1 MAESKDTGYMKGSY
15 YYSKALPEGSGET
28 TKYNKEDAALLATGL
43 GLDVSN
49 EQITTVQRK
58 LISLGY
64 LDPGDDDGYKGDA
77 TIGAI
82 KRYNNNTSNAAMWE
96 TVIDF
101 KDNFLDMFTD

>member
-1 MAESKDTGYMKGSY
+1 MAENEDKGYMEGSF
-15 YYSKALPEGSGET
+15 YYSKALPKGAGET
-28 TKYNKEDAALLATGL
+28 TKYNKEDAALLAGGL
-43 GLDVSN
+43 MPDVTN
-49 EQITTVQRK
+49 EQITEIQRK

-82 KRYNNNTSNAAMWE
+82 KRYNDNTASAAMWN
-96 TVIDF
+96 TIIDF